1 MPPSTMGGYR
11 AVVSVTT
18 APALSTTVAR
28 APEVPKSRPRKS
40 ASSAAA
46 EEDDD
51 ETAAALTAVI
61 SRTEREANADGEE
74 DAVRRRGDGTLEKAV
89 DRATTTPRVSAAAEG
104 LGRGAR
110 ARETPRPVADASP
123 ARATIETADDAAT
136 TGMCARRSGRARV
149 GIKPKELDLGSR
161 DLL

>member
-1 MPPSTMGGYR
+1 MGGYL

-46 EEDDD
+46 EEDD
-51 ETAAALTAVI
+51 ETTAAALTAVI

-104 LGRGAR
+104 LRRGAR
-110 ARETPRPVADASP
+110 AREMPRPVADASP
-123 ARATIETADDAAT
+123 ARATIDTADDAAT
-136 TGMCARRSGRARV
+136 TGMCARRSGRV
-149 GIKPKELDLGSR
+149 G
-161 DLL
+161 